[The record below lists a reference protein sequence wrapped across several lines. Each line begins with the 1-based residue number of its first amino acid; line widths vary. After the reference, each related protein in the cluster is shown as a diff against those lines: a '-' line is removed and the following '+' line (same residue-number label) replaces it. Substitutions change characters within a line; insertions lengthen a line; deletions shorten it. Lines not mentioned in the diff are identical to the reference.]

1 MIYKL
6 LIFKDGVI
14 RGYLPDVEEPL
25 FQLEGHKENVTSLY
39 LSKFGTLIS
48 ASWDKTAKVKIL
60 LLVSRKRCLKKH

>member
-1 MIYKL
+1 M
-6 LIFKDGVI
+6 I

-48 ASWDKTAKVKIL
+48 ASWDKTAKVKNKDITSSL
-60 LLVSRKRCLKKH
+60 YPETLS